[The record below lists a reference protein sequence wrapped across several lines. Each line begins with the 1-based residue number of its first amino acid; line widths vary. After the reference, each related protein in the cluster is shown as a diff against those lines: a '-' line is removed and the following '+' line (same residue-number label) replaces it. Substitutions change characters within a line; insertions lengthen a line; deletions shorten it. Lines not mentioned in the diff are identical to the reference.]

1 MLSPSRRLAGV
12 CALAILLLLALPG
25 TAAADAELETA
36 IPADGSTVEGTP
48 DEIVL
53 LFTQPVFEGSSLELR
68 SAADEVLATGGPD
81 PAGTIRMAI
90 VPPTLESGT
99 YTVRWTSIAS
109 DGHVVRGTVTF
120 VVTAPPT
127 PSPTPEPTPA
137 PSASA
142 SPAASPTSTP
152 DATPSH
158 TPAPSAA
165 PTDPTAG
172 SGDVLIPIIAALVVL
187 GALGVYLLRRRSGA
201 A

>member
-1 MLSPSRRLAGV
+1 MLSSSRRLVGV

-25 TAAADAELETA
+25 MAFAHAELETA
-36 IPADGSTVEGTP
+36 TPADGSTVEGTP
-48 DEIVL
+48 DEIVF
-53 LFTQPVFEGSSLELR
+53 LFTEAVFEGSSLELR
-68 SAADEVLATGGPD
+68 SAADAVVATGGPD

-90 VPPTLESGT
+90 VPPTLEPGT
-99 YTVRWTSIAS
+99 YTVRWTAIAS
-109 DGHVVRGTVTF
+109 DGHVERGTVTF

-127 PSPTPEPTPA
+127 PSPTPAPTPA

-142 SPAASPTSTP
+142 SPTASPTSTP
-152 DATPSH
+152 DATPSP

-172 SGDVLIPIIAALVVL
+172 SGDVLIPIVVALVLL
-187 GALGVYLLRRRSGA
+187 GALGASLLRRRNSA